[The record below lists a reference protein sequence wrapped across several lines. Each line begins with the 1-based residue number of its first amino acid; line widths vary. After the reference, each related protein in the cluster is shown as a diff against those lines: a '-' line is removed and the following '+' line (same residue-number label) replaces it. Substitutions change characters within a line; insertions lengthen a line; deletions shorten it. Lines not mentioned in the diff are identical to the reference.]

1 LRSGG
6 IAGEGQC
13 RSGVVNRQEM
23 VMVVVLDPP
32 EAESSLV
39 DCQYLFADQ
48 VQVLEE
54 VVIEPGLLLGGVVE
68 VLEPQVLVLATV
80 LGGSSR

>member
-1 LRSGG
+1 
-6 IAGEGQC
+6 
-13 RSGVVNRQEM
+13 M
-23 VMVVVLDPP
+23 VMGVVLDPP

>member
-1 LRSGG
+1 
-6 IAGEGQC
+6 
-13 RSGVVNRQEM
+13 M
-23 VMVVVLDPP
+23 VMGVVLDPP
-32 EAESSLV
+32 EAESSLG

-54 VVIEPGLLLGGVVE
+54 VVVEPGLMLGGVVG
-68 VLEPQVLVLATV
+68 VLELQVLVLEAV